1 MAEMAC
7 ELDNSKGTIDF
18 ENIKFFLK
26 QKLTTIGKKHID
38 DHDFK
43 IITKL
48 IFFYDFFSSRHN

>member
-1 MAEMAC
+1 MAC